1 MKTITVCAGLIGA
14 LGLGAGTGAASAQ
27 ESSLGRLFYT
37 PEERQKLDL
46 KRGVAIAPASSTPQT
61 VIVNGMVART
71 GRAPIL
77 FIDGKETTG
86 TGGGASQQQ
95 QLNQGIPLKT
105 ESGRTIAAKPGQI
118 VDLANGRAMEPYQ
131 LVPGMADIA
140 PKEATPPA
148 ITATAA
154 AAATVTA
161 TTQSGSAKPG
171 IDRTPQP
178 KNR

>member
-95 QLNQGIPLKT
+95 QLHQGIPLKT

-118 VDLANGRAMEPYQ
+118 VDLALCQVGFTQHRVVFRHLDVPLQAGQ
-131 LVPGMADIA
+131 RLVVVVHSLEDLPKDIL
-140 PKEATPPA
+140 
-148 ITATAA
+148 
-154 AAATVTA
+154 
-161 TTQSGSAKPG
+161 S
-171 IDRTPQP
+171 
-178 KNR
+178 